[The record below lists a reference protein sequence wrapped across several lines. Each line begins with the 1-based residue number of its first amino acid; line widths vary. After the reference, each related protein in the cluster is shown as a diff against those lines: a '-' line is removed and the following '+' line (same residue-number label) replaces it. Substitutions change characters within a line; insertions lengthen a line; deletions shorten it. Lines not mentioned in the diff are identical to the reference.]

1 MNSATPVLI
10 PHETVNDESVRL
22 LAWMVT
28 SGKRVEKEDLLGEVE
43 TSKAVL
49 EIHAPEA
56 GFVWYTHQ
64 VNDEVPVGAPLCFIT
79 PTESGSPFE
88 AVAATP
94 VESPKIE
101 APELLSPQVE
111 EEPDLP
117 AARFTPLAA
126 RMARELNISLD
137 AFPRGSMV
145 RSRDVRAKANPQPAS
160 VFVPAQAPVLEKR
173 PQPETYAAGVAVRW
187 DLLSKRKIAEGR
199 LLGNTS
205 SVPSLV
211 SVNCPT
217 AGLRS
222 KLNASRSSGPSASA
236 LIVFETARLLRKYPA
251 FNAVHSE
258 GKAGFYQEVNIGY
271 AVDGGEGLVVPV
283 IRSADEKSLWDIHH
297 EIKRYVDAYVQN
309 RLQATDLSGA
319 TFTISDLSGE
329 GVSLF
334 IPLISRGQAAILGV
348 GAEVAG
354 SFSLTLAFDHQLAE
368 GLTAARFLQDLSGRV
383 SAYEQSLDS
392 VKAGSAAAAVPE
404 KFCTFCSR
412 PAVELKALNAYLL
425 QSVMPEGLICSLCLA
440 EY

>member
-1 MNSATPVLI
+1 MSSALPVLI

-64 VNDEVPVGAPLCFIT
+64 VNDEVPVGSPLCFIT
-79 PTESGSPFE
+79 ETGSESPFE
-88 AVAATP
+88 TAVSPAAAPAP
-94 VESPKIE
+94 VPV
-101 APELLSPQVE
+101 APAIE
-111 EEPDLP
+111 EEQNLP

-126 RMARELNISLD
+126 RMAKELNIGLD

-145 RSRDVRAKANPQPAS
+145 RSADVRAKANPQAVAVPLP
-160 VFVPAQAPVLEKR
+160 VPVPALPEKR
-173 PQPETYAAGVAVRW
+173 AQPETYAAGVAVRW

-222 KLNASRSSGPSASA
+222 KLTASRSSGPSASA

-283 IRSADEKSLWDIHH
+283 IRAADEKSLWDIHH
-297 EIKRYVDAYVQN
+297 EIKRYVDSYVQS

-348 GAEVAG
+348 GAEVSG

-368 GLTAARFLQDLSGRV
+368 GLTAARFLQDLSGRI
-383 SAYEQSLDS
+383 SAYEQSLNG
-392 VKAGSAAAAVPE
+392 VKAAVAAVPE

>member
-1 MNSATPVLI
+1 MSSATPVLI

-49 EIHAPEA
+49 EIHAPQA

-64 VNDEVPVGAPLCFIT
+64 VNDEVPVGSPLCFIT
-79 PTESGSPFE
+79 ESDSASPFE
-88 AVAATP
+88 AAAIPAAAP
-94 VESPKIE
+94 VK
-101 APELLSPQVE
+101 APEAAAPVILE
-111 EEPDLP
+111 EESNLP

-126 RMARELNISLD
+126 RMAKELNISLD

-145 RSRDVRAKANPQPAS
+145 RSGDVRAKANPQAAPA
-160 VFVPAQAPVLEKR
+160 PLPAPVPEKR
-173 PQPETYAAGVAVRW
+173 TQPETYATGVAVRW

-222 KLNASRSSGPSASA
+222 KLMASRSSGPSASA

-283 IRSADEKSLWDIHH
+283 IRAADEKSLWDIHH
-297 EIKRYVDAYVQN
+297 EIKRYVDSYVQN

-354 SFSLTLAFDHQLAE
+354 AFSLTLAFDHQLAE
-368 GLTAARFLQDLSGRV
+368 GLSAARFLQDLSGRI
-383 SAYEQSLDS
+383 SAYEQSLNG
-392 VKAGSAAAAVPE
+392 VKAAAAAVPE